1 MVWVNHYKIG
11 SFAILSSPHF
21 GSRLIATLR
30 APFRVRRNKLPDA
43 SGKHAQLSCHM
54 VGVSDSL
61 RPQPGRR
68 ETRENSTLGVKRITA
83 GRFSQFFRGVEPS
96 RSEELLHAARVLLWV
111 RWLGLIAALME
122 IHYRVDH
129 GCLSHVLNT
138 FYCLGFLAI
147 NGYVQW
153 LIHRRRTVRPSWL
166 LGLSALDLVMITF
179 STSLSGG
186 FNSPYF
192 ALYYFA
198 VAVFAYVF
206 TSPRLVLPWTTLVV
220 VIYSALSFAV
230 EPGLDIAGKDE
241 RSLFYRVVALY
252 AVSAAVGIIAGL
264 ERASGRKGLERER
277 ELQRQRI
284 ELSQSIHDT
293 TAQWAY
299 MIGLGVEQA
308 MELVDESQ
316 ETLKARLRLVAELS
330 RSAMWDLR
338 HPIDGGQIFR
348 GEELG
353 EVLEAH
359 AGTFTVI
366 TSVPAELVQHGREP
380 PLSTIARSLLFSITH
395 NALTDVIRHAEAR
408 RVVIVLDCTGDELR
422 LSVSDD
428 GGGLPDD
435 YETRGHG
442 FRNMRA
448 DAGRMGGVLE
458 VESKGKGGGTIVT
471 CVVPYRNLRGGE

>member
-1 MVWVNHYKIG
+1 MFSVI
-11 SFAILSSPHF
+11 
-21 GSRLIATLR
+21 RIA
-30 APFRVRRNKLPDA
+30 
-43 SGKHAQLSCHM
+43 
-54 VGVSDSL
+54 
-61 RPQPGRR
+61 
-68 ETRENSTLGVKRITA
+68 A
-83 GRFSQFFRGVEPS
+83 GRLSPFFQGVGRTSP
-96 RSEELLHAARVLLWV
+96 EELLHAARVLLWV
-111 RWLGLIAALME
+111 RWFGLTAAFVE
-122 IHYRVDH
+122 IHYRVDYWS
-129 GCLSHVLNT
+129 LSHILNT
-138 FYCLGFLAI
+138 FYCLGFLGA
-147 NGYVQW
+147 NGYVQY
-153 LIHRRRTVRPSWL
+153 LMRRRGTVKPVWL
-166 LGLSALDLVMITF
+166 FGLSVLDVAAISF
-179 STSLSGG
+179 SVSLSGG

-220 VIYSALSFAV
+220 VVYSALSVMV

-252 AVSAAVGIIAGL
+252 AVSAAVSIIAGL
-264 ERASGRKGLERER
+264 ERASRRKGLERER

-284 ELSQSIHDT
+284 ELSQTIHDT

-299 MIGLGVEQA
+299 MVGLGVEQA
-308 MELVDESQ
+308 MGLLDETNQ
-316 ETLKARLRLVAELS
+316 EVKAKLRLVADLS
-330 RSAMWDLR
+330 RSAMWELR

-366 TSVPAELVQHGREP
+366 TSVPAELVQYGREP
-380 PLSTIARSLLFSITH
+380 PLSTIARSLLFSIAH
-395 NALTDVIRHAEAR
+395 NALTNVIRHAEAH
-408 RVVIVLDCTGDELR
+408 RVVVVLDCTGDELR

-428 GGGLPDD
+428 GKGLPLG

-448 DAGRMGGVLE
+448 DAERMGGRLE
-458 VESKGKGGGTIVT
+458 VESDGAGGGTVVA
-471 CVVPYRNLRGGE
+471 CVVPHCRLRRGS

>member
-1 MVWVNHYKIG
+1 MLNVI
-11 SFAILSSPHF
+11 
-21 GSRLIATLR
+21 RIATKRLSRFFPGVVR
-30 APFRVRRNKLPDA
+30 ASP
-43 SGKHAQLSCHM
+43 
-54 VGVSDSL
+54 
-61 RPQPGRR
+61 
-68 ETRENSTLGVKRITA
+68 
-83 GRFSQFFRGVEPS
+83 
-96 RSEELLHAARVLLWV
+96 EELVHAARVLLWV

-129 GCLSHVLNT
+129 GSLSHILNT

-153 LIHRRRTVRPSWL
+153 LIHRRGTVKPAWL
-166 LGLSALDLVMITF
+166 LGLSALDLVVISF
-179 STSLSGG
+179 STSISGG

-192 ALYYFA
+192 PAYYFA

-206 TSPRLVLPWTTLVV
+206 TSPRFVLPWTTLVA
-220 VIYSALSFAV
+220 VIYSVLSFTV
-230 EPGLDIAGKDE
+230 EPTLDIAGKE
-241 RSLFYRVVALY
+241 EQHLFYRVLVLY
-252 AVSAAVGIIAGL
+252 AVSVVVSIIAGL
-264 ERASGRKGLERER
+264 ERESRRKGLERER
-277 ELQRQRI
+277 ELQRREGELQRQRI

-308 MELVDESQ
+308 MELADDSQ

-330 RSAMWDLR
+330 RSAMWELR

-353 EVLEAH
+353 DVLEAH

-366 TSVPAELVQHGREP
+366 TSVPAELVQRGREP
-380 PLSTIARSLLFSITH
+380 PMSTITRSLLFSMAH
-395 NALTDVIRHAEAR
+395 NALTNVIRHADASG
-408 RVVIVLDCTGDELR
+408 VVIRLECDEAELR

-428 GGGLPDD
+428 GIGLPED
-435 YETRGHG
+435 YEARGHG

-448 DAGRMGGVLE
+448 DAERMGGRLE
-458 VESKGKGGGTIVT
+458 VESDCDGTGTTVT

>member
-1 MVWVNHYKIG
+1 MI
-11 SFAILSSPHF
+11 
-21 GSRLIATLR
+21 RIATKRLSR
-30 APFRVRRNKLPDA
+30 FFQGVVRTSP
-43 SGKHAQLSCHM
+43 
-54 VGVSDSL
+54 
-61 RPQPGRR
+61 
-68 ETRENSTLGVKRITA
+68 
-83 GRFSQFFRGVEPS
+83 
-96 RSEELLHAARVLLWV
+96 EELVHAARVLLWV
-111 RWLGLIAALME
+111 RWFGLTAAFVE
-122 IHYRVDH
+122 IHYRIDY
-129 GCLSHVLNT
+129 GSLSHILNT
-138 FYCLGFLAI
+138 FYCLGFLGA
-147 NGYVQW
+147 NGYVQYLIWRRGTVKPVW
-153 LIHRRRTVRPSWL
+153 LFV
-166 LGLSALDLVMITF
+166 LSVLDLAAISF

-220 VIYSALSFAV
+220 VVYSILSVMV

-252 AVSAAVGIIAGL
+252 AVSAAVSIISGL
-264 ERASGRKGLERER
+264 ERASRRRGLERER

-316 ETLKARLRLVAELS
+316 ETLKARLKLVAELS

-366 TSVPAELVQHGREP
+366 TSGA
-380 PLSTIARSLLFSITH
+380 
-395 NALTDVIRHAEAR
+395 
-408 RVVIVLDCTGDELR
+408 
-422 LSVSDD
+422 
-428 GGGLPDD
+428 
-435 YETRGHG
+435 
-442 FRNMRA
+442 
-448 DAGRMGGVLE
+448 GGVGAAGPGTTAVGCPGVHLAGAR
-458 VESKGKGGGTIVT
+458 ESAAPAGLVKSS
-471 CVVPYRNLRGGE
+471 

>member
-1 MVWVNHYKIG
+1 MLNVI
-11 SFAILSSPHF
+11 
-21 GSRLIATLR
+21 RIATKRLSR
-30 APFRVRRNKLPDA
+30 FFQGVVRTSP
-43 SGKHAQLSCHM
+43 
-54 VGVSDSL
+54 
-61 RPQPGRR
+61 
-68 ETRENSTLGVKRITA
+68 
-83 GRFSQFFRGVEPS
+83 
-96 RSEELLHAARVLLWV
+96 EELVHAARVLLWV
-111 RWLGLIAALME
+111 RWFGLTAAFVE
-122 IHYRVDH
+122 IHYRVDY
-129 GCLSHVLNT
+129 GSLSHILNT
-138 FYCLGFLAI
+138 VYALGFLGA
-147 NGYVQW
+147 NGYVQYLIWRRGTVKPFW
-153 LIHRRRTVRPSWL
+153 LFV
-166 LGLSALDLVMITF
+166 LSALDVAAISF

-220 VIYSALSFAV
+220 VIYSVLSVMV

-252 AVSAAVGIIAGL
+252 AVAAAVGIIAGL
-264 ERASGRKGLERER
+264 ERESRRKGLERER

-284 ELSQSIHDT
+284 ELSQTIHDT

-308 MELVDESQ
+308 MELVDESN
-316 ETLKARLRLVAELS
+316 EELKARLRLVAELS

-359 AGTFTVI
+359 AATFTVI
-366 TSVPAELVQHGREP
+366 TSVPAELVQQGREP
-380 PLSTIARSLLFSITH
+380 PMSTITRSLLFSMAH
-395 NALTDVIRHAEAR
+395 NALTNVVRHADASGVVIRLECDEA
-408 RVVIVLDCTGDELR
+408 ELR

-428 GGGLPDD
+428 GIGLPEY
-435 YETRGHG
+435 YEARGHG

-448 DAGRMGGVLE
+448 DAERMGGRLE
-458 VESKGKGGGTIVT
+458 VESDCDGTGTTVT

>member
-1 MVWVNHYKIG
+1 MLNVV
-11 SFAILSSPHF
+11 
-21 GSRLIATLR
+21 RIATKRLSRFFQGVVR
-30 APFRVRRNKLPDA
+30 ASP
-43 SGKHAQLSCHM
+43 
-54 VGVSDSL
+54 
-61 RPQPGRR
+61 
-68 ETRENSTLGVKRITA
+68 
-83 GRFSQFFRGVEPS
+83 
-96 RSEELLHAARVLLWV
+96 EELVHAARVLLWV
-111 RWLGLIAALME
+111 RWFGLTAAFVE
-122 IHYRVDH
+122 IHYRIDY
-129 GCLSHVLNT
+129 GSLSHILNT
-138 FYCLGFLAI
+138 FYCLGFLGA
-147 NGYVQW
+147 NGYVQYLIWRRGTVKPVW
-153 LIHRRRTVRPSWL
+153 LFV
-166 LGLSALDLVMITF
+166 LSALDVGAISF

-220 VIYSALSFAV
+220 VIYSVLSVMV

-252 AVSAAVGIIAGL
+252 AVAAAVGIIAGL
-264 ERASGRKGLERER
+264 ERESRRKGLERER

-284 ELSQSIHDT
+284 ELSQTIHDT

-308 MELVDESQ
+308 MELADESN
-316 ETLKARLRLVAELS
+316 EELKAKLRLVSELS

-366 TSVPAELVQHGREP
+366 TSVPAELVQRGREP
-380 PLSTIARSLLFSITH
+380 PMSTITRSLLFSMAH
-395 NALTDVIRHAEAR
+395 NALTNVIRHADASG
-408 RVVIVLDCTGDELR
+408 VVIRLECDEAELR

-428 GGGLPDD
+428 GIGLPEY
-435 YETRGHG
+435 YEARGHG

-448 DAGRMGGVLE
+448 DAERMGGRLE
-458 VESKGKGGGTIVT
+458 VESDCDGTGTTVT